1 MPRSTGVSRMPEMYA
16 GMLHSMETGDPR
28 SALAFWRSKRWTGDE
43 RARMRRLLSSAVDV
57 KREVAP

>member
-1 MPRSTGVSRMPEMYA
+1 MAEMYDRMV
-16 GMLHSMETGDPR
+16 GCMETGDPR

-57 KREVAP
+57 RREVAP

>member
-1 MPRSTGVSRMPEMYA
+1 MSEMYD

-43 RARMRRLLSSAVDV
+43 RARMCRLLSSAVEV
-57 KREVAP
+57 AREVAP

>member
-1 MPRSTGVSRMPEMYA
+1 MPEMYD
-16 GMLHSMETGDPR
+16 GMVHSMETGDPK
-28 SALAFWRSKRWTGDE
+28 SALVFWRSKRWAGDE